1 MKVPTELLLG
11 WPTDCND
18 FISGWI
24 VDQNPMMSLIY
35 LFFLISITVLGHF
48 IQVVSGCLR
57 LVDSKRMEQVS
68 VRTQIH
74 MLHTPK
80 ESTDPRSQ
88 NQLCKK
94 MLFQQQKKKT
104 IAQRWKQ
111 TPSQLL
117 FFCLFVL
124 SNGMMIIMF
133 ITISTWSYGRHVSHT
148 EGKKKKEETMQLG
161 KSKWKWR
168 PVGQSAF

>member
-24 VDQNPMMSLIY
+24 VDQNPMISLIY

-68 VRTQIH
+68 ARTQIH

-88 NQLCKK
+88 KSTMQENALSAT
-94 MLFQQQKKKT
+94 KKT

-117 FFCLFVL
+117 FFLFVL

-148 EGKKKKEETMQLG
+148 EGKKRNNAT
-161 KSKWKWR
+161 W
-168 PVGQSAF
+168 